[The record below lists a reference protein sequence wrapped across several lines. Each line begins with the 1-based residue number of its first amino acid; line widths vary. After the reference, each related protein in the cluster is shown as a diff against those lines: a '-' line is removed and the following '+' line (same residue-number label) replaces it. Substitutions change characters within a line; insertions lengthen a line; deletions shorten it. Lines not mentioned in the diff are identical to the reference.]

1 MYVFIC
7 TYTLYTYTGM
17 WIGLHCDDSF
27 PQQAI
32 KTCVIFTWLSQILSQ
47 CLQGSSLQTSNLVM
61 LVNLVLLKTGVL
73 LWQ

>member
-47 CLQGSSLQTSNLVM
+47 CLQV
-61 LVNLVLLKTGVL
+61 K
-73 LWQ
+73 